1 MGGTPAVPA
10 SHLIGLGKIG
20 RPARNERR
28 RREVLLCQLLMP
40 TAKRKELDLSA
51 FPPGSVSEFS
61 TLICLAC
68 TFDIF
73 TAQLGLAPRT
83 AYSEIRKYSPTVA
96 ELTASKAVP
105 PFFDSEETRPHCP
118 YCNAAKRWHAR
129 FDTFCIEGGKTT
141 DAARRQLI
149 KSLPKKDN
157 QVEVIEVKSDKRTVF
172 FDWLD
177 TLLGNLDL
185 DDESWLL
192 ETARAYLARLD
203 PKTDWAEVF
212 SGVRTIRRSQ
222 RLETGWERGG
232 SRLFLSP
239 AVYSEVVIVQ
249 YLVSR
254 SHVHGGRTL
263 DGRLTLQDLIRRLR
277 YGGYLEAKEIAPGD
291 QFEIFEQLIE
301 KLAGGSGN
309 VKRYYIVDRR
319 DFLEKVKTV
328 YAHYS

>member
-1 MGGTPAVPA
+1 M
-10 SHLIGLGKIG
+10 S
-20 RPARNERR
+20 
-28 RREVLLCQLLMP
+28 
-40 TAKRKELDLSA
+40 TAKKKELDLSA
-51 FPPGSVSEFS
+51 FPPGSVTEFS
-61 TLICLAC
+61 TLVCLAC

-73 TAQLGLAPRT
+73 TTQLGLAPRT

-96 ELTASKAVP
+96 ELTAAKAVP

-141 DAARRQLI
+141 DAARRQLT
-149 KSLPKKDN
+149 KSIPKKDN
-157 QVEVIEVKSDKRTVF
+157 QVEVIEVKSDKRAVF

-177 TLLGNLDL
+177 TLLGSLDL
-185 DDESWLL
+185 DDEAWLL
-192 ETARAYLARLD
+192 ETARAYLARVE

-212 SGVRTIRRSQ
+212 SGLRSIRRSQ
-222 RLETGWERGG
+222 RVETGWERDG

-239 AVYSEVVIVQ
+239 ALYSEVVIVQ

-277 YGGYLEAKEIAPGD
+277 YGGYLEAKGIAPGD

-301 KLAGGSGN
+301 KLAGGSGK

-328 YAHYS
+328 YAHYAA

>member
-1 MGGTPAVPA
+1 MSKT
-10 SHLIGLGKIG
+10 K
-20 RPARNERR
+20 
-28 RREVLLCQLLMP
+28 Q
-40 TAKRKELDLSA
+40 KKDLDLSA
-51 FPPGSVSEFS
+51 FPPGSVTEFS
-61 TLICLAC
+61 TLVCLAC

-73 TAQLGLAPRT
+73 TNQLGLAPRT

-157 QVEVIEVKSDKRTVF
+157 QVDVIEVKSDKRSVF

-177 TLLGNLDL
+177 TLLGSLDL
-185 DDESWLL
+185 DDETWLL
-192 ETARAYLARLD
+192 ETARAYLARLE

-212 SGVRTIRRSQ
+212 AGLRAIRRSQ
-222 RLETGWERGG
+222 RLETGWEKDG
-232 SRLFLSP
+232 SRLFLAP
-239 AVYSEVVIVQ
+239 AVYSEVVIIQ

-277 YGGYLEAKEIAPGD
+277 YGGYLEAKEIAAGD
-291 QFEIFEQLIE
+291 QFEILEQLME

-309 VKRYYIVDRR
+309 VKLYYIVDRR
-319 DFLEKVKTV
+319 DFLEKVKSV
-328 YAHYS
+328 YARYS

>member
-1 MGGTPAVPA
+1 VIAGTEGGVP
-10 SHLIGLGKIG
+10 
-20 RPARNERR
+20 
-28 RREVLLCQLLMP
+28 CQLLMS
-40 TAKRKELDLSA
+40 TAKKKELDLSA
-51 FPPGSVSEFS
+51 FPPGSVTEFS
-61 TLICLAC
+61 TLVCLAC

-73 TAQLGLAPRT
+73 TTQLGLAPRT

-96 ELTASKAVP
+96 ELTAAKAVP

-141 DAARRQLI
+141 EAARRQLT

-177 TLLGNLDL
+177 TLLGSLDL
-185 DDESWLL
+185 DDEGWLL
-192 ETARAYLARLD
+192 EAARAYLARLE

-212 SGVRTIRRSQ
+212 SGLRSIRRSQ
-222 RLETGWERGG
+222 RVETGWERDG

-239 AVYSEVVIVQ
+239 SLYSEVVIVQ

-277 YGGYLEAKEIAPGD
+277 YGGYLDAKEIVPGD

-301 KLAGGSGN
+301 KLAGGSGK

-328 YAHYS
+328 YAHYAA